1 MLHLRVIA
9 PEDMRDS
16 IIDVLRSEV
25 GVANILLYPGAAL
38 DPVGDEITADIAR
51 ECANSVI
58 KKLKHIDV
66 QHRGAI
72 TLEVL
77 DTVLSSRAH
86 KAEDEAEG
94 DPADALVWDELIART
109 REESTLS
116 VTFLLFLTLACLLA
130 AVGVVTDSTVTVVGA
145 MVVGPEFGPLAA
157 LSVALVR
164 RRLDLARRASLAL
177 LIGFPLAM
185 VITALGT
192 LGAQAVGW
200 LSLDSVK
207 QLSEVDFIFHVGP
220 LSLVVALLAGA
231 AGMLSLVSAKS
242 AALVGVF
249 ISVTTVPAAGFS
261 VVAAILGD
269 WDVAAKSALQLA
281 VNLVGIVIAGVLVLV
296 LRLKGALIRAWPRPE
311 TARQASHAAMRA
323 LLPCDG
329 ILRWASRWRWSIAP
343 ATRSIG
349 WWRCI
354 RTSSG
359 CARRH
364 TRARRSRPTRC
375 TVEPADHF
383 VNWQQDAFGNFLARL
398 VFPDRARSLTITVG
412 LIADLKVINP
422 FDFFIEE
429 YAEQIGFTYP
439 KALAEDLKPYLR
451 PVDEAGEGS
460 GPGDLAQAVGAAT
473 SPSRRA
479 PAPSTS
485 SSRSTAP

>member
-1 MLHLRVIA
+1 VLHLRVIT
-9 PEDMRDS
+9 PEELRGS
-16 IIDVLRSEV
+16 IVEVLRDEV

-38 DPVGDEITADIAR
+38 EPVGDEITADIAR
-51 ECANSVI
+51 ECANRVI
-58 KKLKHIDV
+58 KKLKDIDV

-77 DTVLSSRAH
+77 DTVLSTRAH

-94 DPADALVWDELIART
+94 DPADALVWDELIGRT

-192 LGAQAVGW
+192 LGAQAAGW

-207 QLSEVDFIFHVGP
+207 QLDEVDFIFQVGP
-220 LSLVVALLAGA
+220 LSFVVALLAGA
-231 AGMLSLVSAKS
+231 AGMLSLVSARS

-269 WDVAAKSALQLA
+269 WDVAAKSVLQLA

-296 LRLKGALIRAWPRPE
+296 LRL
-311 TARQASHAAMRA
+311 
-323 LLPCDG
+323 
-329 ILRWASRWRWSIAP
+329 
-343 ATRSIG
+343 
-349 WWRCI
+349 
-354 RTSSG
+354 
-359 CARRH
+359 
-364 TRARRSRPTRC
+364 
-375 TVEPADHF
+375 
-383 VNWQQDAFGNFLARL
+383 
-398 VFPDRARSLTITVG
+398 
-412 LIADLKVINP
+412 
-422 FDFFIEE
+422 
-429 YAEQIGFTYP
+429 
-439 KALAEDLKPYLR
+439 
-451 PVDEAGEGS
+451 
-460 GPGDLAQAVGAAT
+460 
-473 SPSRRA
+473 
-479 PAPSTS
+479 
-485 SSRSTAP
+485 RSTLIPRVAQT